1 MSADPRRMCIVQGG
15 RDVET
20 DSRKESPGRCSL
32 HRVHRW
38 TAGARS
44 RSCVLGAGE
53 LSFLPSLFGGH
64 VEVLDSWHITQ
75 FQCSTWDVYA
85 DMSRSKHTL
94 YDSRHDAR
102 RRTAEGERLLF
113 VPGFAFYL

>member
-64 VEVLDSWHITQ
+64 VGL
-75 FQCSTWDVYA
+75 
-85 DMSRSKHTL
+85 
-94 YDSRHDAR
+94 
-102 RRTAEGERLLF
+102 GLLAQNT
-113 VPGFAFYL
+113 VSMQHMGRVCGYEQK